1 MLQSARVIGT
11 WPMADMSLAAEAAAG
26 AGDVLAGVVEGVDRP
41 QPPNVA
47 MMRLTQTI
55 PIADWRMTAPS
66 CLTLAASL
74 PQIARQAPPDSVS
87 QTRLTK
93 LYIAGRRHSL

>member
-1 MLQSARVIGT
+1 
-11 WPMADMSLAAEAAAG
+11 MADMSLAAEAADADAG
-26 AGDVLAGVVEGVDRP
+26 AGAGAVLAGAAEGVDRP
-41 QPPNVA
+41 QPPNAA
-47 MMRLTQTI
+47 MMTLTQTI

-74 PQIARQAPPDSVS
+74 PQREQLAPPDSVLHV
-87 QTRLTK
+87 RLTK